1 MSNSYFQFKQ
11 FIIHQDKCAMKV
23 TTDGC
28 LFGAWVAEK
37 IGSQESEV
45 RTALDIGTGTGLLS
59 LMLAQKNSNL
69 YIDAI
74 EIDKEAAEQAAEN
87 IAASPW
93 ADRIQ
98 VHYSDAK
105 KFQSSKSYD
114 LIISNPPFYE
124 NELKSG
130 KSQKNIAHHSDE
142 LQLNELLDIIKY
154 KLSPEGIFCL
164 LLPFKR
170 NEEIKKKLFQA
181 GLIIQMI
188 CFVKQSVTHD
198 YFRIMLMGKL
208 RTTKPIKTLIDE
220 IPIKDDLLT
229 GQQTQYSSVFT
240 KLLLDYYLHLF

>member
-1 MSNSYFQFKQ
+1 
-11 FIIHQDKCAMKV
+11 MKV

-37 IGSQESEV
+37 VGSQELEV

-59 LMLAQKNSNL
+59 LMLAQKNPRL

-87 IAASPW
+87 VAASPW
-93 ADRIQ
+93 TDRIR
-98 VHYSDAK
+98 VHYTNAK
-105 KFQSSKSYD
+105 EFQSPVFYD

-130 KSQKNIAHHSDE
+130 KSQKDIAHHSNE
-142 LQLNELLDIIKY
+142 LQIKELLDIIKN

-170 NEEIKKKLFQA
+170 YEEIKEKIFQT
-181 GLIIQMI
+181 GLTIQEV
-188 CFVKQSVTHD
+188 CFTKQSVNHD

-208 RTTKPIKTLIDE
+208 RTTKSIETLTNEISIKNDTSE
-220 IPIKDDLLT
+220 ISIKNDT
-229 GQQTQYSSVFT
+229 SMEQQTQYSSAFSM
-240 KLLLDYYLHLF
+240 LLHDYYLHLPYQH

>member
-1 MSNSYFQFKQ
+1 
-11 FIIHQDKCAMKV
+11 MKV

-37 IGSQESEV
+37 AGIQESEV

-59 LMLAQKNSNL
+59 LMLAQKNPDL

-87 IAASPW
+87 VAASPW
-93 ADRIQ
+93 ADRIR
-98 VHYSDAK
+98 VHYTNAK
-105 KFQSSKSYD
+105 EFQSPVSYD

-130 KSQKNIAHHSDE
+130 KSQKDIAHHSNE
-142 LQLNELLDIIKY
+142 LQIKELLDIIKN

-170 NEEIKKKLFQA
+170 CEEIKEKIFQT
-181 GLIIQMI
+181 GLTIQEV
-188 CFVKQSVTHD
+188 CFIRQSVNHD
-198 YFRIMLMGKL
+198 YFRILLMGKL
-208 RTTKPIKTLIDE
+208 KTTKSIETLNDE
-220 IPIKDDLLT
+220 ISIKNDISME
-229 GQQTQYSSVFT
+229 QQAQYSSAFSM
-240 KLLLDYYLHLF
+240 LLHDYYLHLPYQH

>member
-1 MSNSYFQFKQ
+1 
-11 FIIHQDKCAMKV
+11 MKV

-37 IGSQESEV
+37 VGSQESEV

-59 LMLAQKNSNL
+59 LMLTQKNPGL

-87 IAASPW
+87 VAASPW
-93 ADRIQ
+93 ADRIR
-98 VHYSDAK
+98 VHYTNAK
-105 KFQSSKSYD
+105 EFQSPVSYD

-130 KSQKNIAHHSDE
+130 KSQKDIAHHSNE
-142 LQLNELLDIIKY
+142 LQIKELLDIIKN

-170 NEEIKKKLFQA
+170 NAEAKILFNGA
-181 GLIIQMI
+181 GLHITQMI
-188 CFVKQSVTHD
+188 FVRQSTAHNF
-198 YFRIMLMGKL
+198 FRIMLMG
-208 RTTKPIKTLIDE
+208 RITNDETFETIIDE
-220 IPIKDDLLT
+220 IEIKNENNHYTPVFKNLLEE
-229 GQQTQYSSVFT
+229 
-240 KLLLDYYLHLF
+240 YYL